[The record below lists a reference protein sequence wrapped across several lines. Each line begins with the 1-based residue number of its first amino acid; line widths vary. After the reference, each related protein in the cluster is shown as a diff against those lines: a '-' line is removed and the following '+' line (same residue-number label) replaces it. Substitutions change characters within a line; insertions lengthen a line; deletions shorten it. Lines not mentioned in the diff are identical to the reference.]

1 MIEGETLEDIKQT
14 RHRSTRAIL
23 RRSSSSSP
31 EDPTGSSWPQAN
43 NFNITDNHDHQNSFR
58 DTLVT
63 KPVLFGGSLGAEHN
77 LDTNDKNGDNPQ
89 STCGGWE
96 ASDNDSTIAT
106 FAGCGGDEG
115 EKGVGNYSIM
125 SGTDRAMPVFCL
137 THLVLTRFGSDISAF
152 HISALA

>member
-1 MIEGETLEDIKQT
+1 M
-14 RHRSTRAIL
+14 
-23 RRSSSSSP
+23 
-31 EDPTGSSWPQAN
+31 
-43 NFNITDNHDHQNSFR
+43 
-58 DTLVT
+58 T

-89 STCGGWE
+89 STCDGWE